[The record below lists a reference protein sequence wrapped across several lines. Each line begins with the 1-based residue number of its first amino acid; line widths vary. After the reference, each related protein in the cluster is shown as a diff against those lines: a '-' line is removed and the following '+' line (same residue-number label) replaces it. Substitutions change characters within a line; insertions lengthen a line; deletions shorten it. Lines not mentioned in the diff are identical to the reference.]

1 MKKILSQSPFF
12 LIFFG
17 IFGYLIYNANFDK
30 KMNKLDKQ
38 IEDYCIEENRY
49 ADINFK
55 EFYACSERKWKE
67 LGLYERYVNWKVNK
81 NMIK

>member
-1 MKKILSQSPFF
+1 MKKILSQSTFL

-30 KMNKLDKQ
+30 KMNQLDKE
-38 IEDYCIEENRY
+38 IYDEGIGASMYD
-49 ADINFK
+49 DDLK
-55 EFYACSERKWKE
+55 DFYSCSERKWKE
-67 LGLYERYVNWKVNK
+67 LGLYEKYVNWKVNK